1 MTSDSHLS
9 RLQGEGS
16 PGAPARPFVPG
27 RASDRPVSQ
36 GGVSGLPRPFRIG
49 SVSREPSIALHAVAE
64 VDKVEVVEGV
74 ASGLV
79 EDAVRSTD
87 DVVTAST
94 EGVLALDE
102 AIEDAGDSILE
113 PTTTSD
119 ADAPFTLDEGTEESF
134 ESIVESAPVGEAAF
148 PLDMGVGHAVDSV
161 VESGGVEIEESFAT
175 EGATEGRSDSILEP
189 SPSFVEG
196 VAAPAE
202 IVDEPPASVEP
213 AESSSEAVA
222 TLDEAVEEDSRAMDE
237 SPEAEPAPPS
247 AESAPEAAFAPLVSW
262 DPLADVV
269 WRADQEAP
277 EVDSGPEPVG
287 ADVRGEDVSNDHV
300 VTTAS
305 AAADTD
311 HAAPG
316 DAEFAEKLSRIAAA
330 IRAGQAEELLAANPQ
345 DALTAL
351 VVGYYLG
358 TIRR

>member
-36 GGVSGLPRPFRIG
+36 GGVSGLSRPFRIG
-49 SVSREPSIALHAVAE
+49 SVSREPSVVLHAVAE
-64 VDKVEVVEGV
+64 VDGVEAVEGV
-74 ASGLV
+74 TSGLG
-79 EDAVRSTD
+79 EGAVRSMD
-87 DVVTAST
+87 DTVTAST
-94 EGVLALDE
+94 AGVLALDE
-102 AIEDAGDSILE
+102 EIEDAGDSILQ
-113 PTTTSD
+113 PATTSD
-119 ADAPFTLDEGTEESF
+119 ADAPFTLDGGTEDSF
-134 ESIVESAPVGEAAF
+134 ETIVGSAPAGEAAF
-148 PLDMGVGHAVDSV
+148 PLDVVAEDAVDSV
-161 VESGGVEIEESFAT
+161 VESGAVEIEESFAT
-175 EGATEGRSDSILEP
+175 EGATEDRSDSVVEL
-189 SPSFVEG
+189 SLSFVED
-196 VAAPAE
+196 VSAPDE

-213 AESSSEAVA
+213 AEYSSDAVA
-222 TLDEAVEEDSRAMDE
+222 MLDGAVEEESLAMDE
-237 SPEAEPAPPS
+237 SPEAELAPAS
-247 AESAPEAAFAPLVSW
+247 AESAPEAAFTPLVSW

-300 VTTAS
+300 ITAAS
-305 AAADTD
+305 DAAVAN
-311 HAAPG
+311 HVAPG
-316 DAEFAEKLSRIAAA
+316 DAKFSEKLYRIAAA
-330 IRAGQAEELLAANPQ
+330 IRAGQAEVLLAANPQ